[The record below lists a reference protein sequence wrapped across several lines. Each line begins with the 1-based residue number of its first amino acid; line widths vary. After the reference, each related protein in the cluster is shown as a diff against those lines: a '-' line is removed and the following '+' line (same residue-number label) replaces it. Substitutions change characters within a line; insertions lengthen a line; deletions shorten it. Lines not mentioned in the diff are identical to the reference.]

1 MIDSFV
7 VLPLIPSIQ
16 LTTKELDAQVVIV
29 EKEKKHKKKK
39 RKKGESK
46 CKGGMLEVN
55 GFSCVPMY
63 LKLSVCLSF

>member
-29 EKEKKHKKKK
+29 EKKTEEEEEKKG
-39 RKKGESK
+39 RIE
-46 CKGGMLEVN
+46 M
-55 GFSCVPMY
+55 
-63 LKLSVCLSF
+63 

>member
-29 EKEKKHKKKK
+29 EKEKNTRRREK
-39 RKKGESK
+39 RENRNVREE
-46 CKGGMLEVN
+46 C
-55 GFSCVPMY
+55 
-63 LKLSVCLSF
+63 